1 MARKC
6 IDIRKLP
13 ETMYSDVVKVR
24 EIVKYKLLNNAA
36 KKEIKDSIPSY
47 DGVSDVILYDGN
59 SILGFTNRLEL
70 IKNYVRVKDGKPI
83 KISRLHYNKLYIA
96 MRGANETY
104 KLLKI
109 PKRAKYGVSIDG
121 KDIGS
126 NCFVLLRVVDGQMD
140 LSRPKIIRGMDE
152 VYAFRTQYSVVKL
165 ADLAKAKGKTY
176 EIRQIKQ
183 IQAKREEVANT
194 KVWSPKEAD
203 KVEDELVKAPYVAI
217 YRIVAKN
224 ARTGKYQP
232 YGFILRDTRINSG
245 TGMGFNP
252 ESDVAKN
259 LTSIKE
265 MCMQKSIK
273 NVTVATMQ
281 ETNKIYFRGVGIKLD
296 NLPQVDVNKVRMVL
310 ARMNKG

>member
-24 EIVKYKLLNNAA
+24 EIVKYKLLDNAA
-36 KKEIKDSIPSY
+36 KNEIKANIPSY

-70 IKNYVRVKDGKPI
+70 VRNYVRVKDGKPI
-83 KISRLHYNKLYIA
+83 KISGLHYNKLYIA
-96 MRGANETY
+96 MRGANEPY

-109 PKRAKYGVSIDG
+109 PKRAKYGVSING
-121 KDIGS
+121 KDIGA
-126 NCFVLLRVVDGQMD
+126 NCFVLLKVVDGKMD

-203 KVEDELVKAPYVAI
+203 KVADELVKAPYVAT

-224 ARTGKYQP
+224 NRTGKYQP
-232 YGFILRDTRINSG
+232 YGFILRDTRINSN
-245 TGMGFNP
+245 TSTGFNP
-252 ESDVAKN
+252 QSDVAKN
-259 LTSIKE
+259 LTSVKE

-296 NLPQVDVNKVRMVL
+296 NLQQVDVNKVRMVL
-310 ARMNKG
+310 ARMNRK